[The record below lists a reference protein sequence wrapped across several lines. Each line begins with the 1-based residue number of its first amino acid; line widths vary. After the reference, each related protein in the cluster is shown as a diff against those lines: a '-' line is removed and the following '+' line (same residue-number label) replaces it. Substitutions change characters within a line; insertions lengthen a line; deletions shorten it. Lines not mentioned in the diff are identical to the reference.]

1 MTGGM
6 HRNPS
11 IGCRGSRGVRT
22 PGTCVLPPHP
32 LRRVS
37 PSPPWTSTV
46 ISLARPAH
54 PGQNRRSSR
63 SARGC
68 CRRVRVH
75 LAHQTYRGSSHGS
88 DRPIRP
94 NSECADAPGGARLP
108 CSQIP
113 PLRPRRRDA
122 ARSPLS
128 NCLSSDQPVAMSER
142 HSEAG
147 IRRRSRSP
155 DQNSIEG
162 VERLLASAVADQ
174 ADPAFWSITGLRPVL
189 RGCWPRHGHVGVVLC
204 AVACAS

>member
-1 MTGGM
+1 VSWFSRRKDT
-6 HRNPS
+6 RNLCTATPS
-11 IGCRGSRGVRT
+11 SSSGKPVASVDLHSHLPSAARASGPEPTLDPVSQRL
-22 PGTCVLPPHP
+22 LPP
-32 LRRVS
+32 S
-37 PSPPWTSTV
+37 PRPP
-46 ISLARPAH
+46 RP
-54 PGQNRRSSR
+54 PDI
-63 SARGC
+63 
-68 CRRVRVH
+68 
-75 LAHQTYRGSSHGS
+75 RGSSHGS

-94 NSECADAPGGARLP
+94 NSECADTPSGARLP

-122 ARSPLS
+122 AGSPSS